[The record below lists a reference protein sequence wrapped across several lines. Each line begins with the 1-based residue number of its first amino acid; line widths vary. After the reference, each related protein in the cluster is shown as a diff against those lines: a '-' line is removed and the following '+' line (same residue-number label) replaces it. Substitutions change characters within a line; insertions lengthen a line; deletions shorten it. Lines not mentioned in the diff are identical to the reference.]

1 MSEDIIT
8 PIAKSIDDV
17 NNALTT
23 LRDVAFNLGSP
34 PDTKGYNEF
43 QEVVTRMWYLQNGIK
58 RLVHCYKETEAS
70 LIAPYIEGEYIRA
83 QISAIVV
90 AALKST
96 NPGQRDWFNAVYE
109 LLDKHEIPKDA
120 TRSPFYQHA
129 Q

>member
-70 LIAPYIEGEYIRA
+70 LIAHR
-83 QISAIVV
+83 QV
-90 AALKST
+90 AYGSKQT
-96 NPGQRDWFNAVYE
+96 
-109 LLDKHEIPKDA
+109 
-120 TRSPFYQHA
+120 T
-129 Q
+129 